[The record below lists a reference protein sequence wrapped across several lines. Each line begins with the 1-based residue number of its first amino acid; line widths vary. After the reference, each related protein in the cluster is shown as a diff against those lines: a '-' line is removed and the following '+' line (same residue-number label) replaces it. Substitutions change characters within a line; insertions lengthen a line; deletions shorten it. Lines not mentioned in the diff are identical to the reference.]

1 MAELADALD
10 LGSSAREGVGV
21 QVSPGARRISEMRT
35 RFSDLVF
42 SYWGNL
48 AATAAASRAVYG
60 RPTHRSHQ
68 SHCLWSAPTYQPRL
82 AHPAL
87 ALPCSHLRRVAPCL
101 PAPCLPAPCAGL
113 ASRPGA
119 QRPSPYSTT
128 PFLNAQITSCTRLC
142 VPVFAIAD
150 DRWVFTVDGSKNRVA
165 AISLLL
171 IP

>member
-60 RPTHRSHQ
+60 RPTHHLRTLAPCRALPTRPAPVSPAAPA
-68 SHCLWSAPTYQPRL
+68 LSAPANL
-82 AHPAL
+82 
-87 ALPCSHLRRVAPCL
+87 
-101 PAPCLPAPCAGL
+101 
-113 ASRPGA
+113 
-119 QRPSPYSTT
+119 YSTT

-150 DRWVFTVDGSKNRVA
+150 DRWVFTVDGSKNRVV

>member
-42 SYWGNL
+42 PIGEIRRPLRQL
-48 AATAAASRAVYG
+48 AAPFTVG
-60 RPTHRSHQ
+60 SHPHFTLMLRCVQ
-68 SHCLWSAPTYQPRL
+68 PCWFDRAPT
-82 AHPAL
+82 
-87 ALPCSHLRRVAPCL
+87 CTAPY
-101 PAPCLPAPCAGL
+101 PPCAGP

-142 VPVFAIAD
+142 VPVFAMAD
-150 DRWVFTVDGSKNRVA
+150 DR
-165 AISLLL
+165 
-171 IP
+171 

>member
-87 ALPCSHLRRVAPCL
+87 ALPCSHLRTLAPCRAL
-101 PAPCLPAPCAGL
+101 PTCPAPVSPAAPAL
-113 ASRPGA
+113 SAPA
-119 QRPSPYSTT
+119 NLYSTT

>member
-48 AATAAASRAVYG
+48 AATVAASRAVYG

-68 SHCLWSAPTYQPRL
+68 SHCLWSAPT
-82 AHPAL
+82 H
-87 ALPCSHLRRVAPCL
+87 
-101 PAPCLPAPCAGL
+101 
-113 ASRPGA
+113 
-119 QRPSPYSTT
+119 
-128 PFLNAQITSCTRLC
+128 
-142 VPVFAIAD
+142 
-150 DRWVFTVDGSKNRVA
+150 
-165 AISLLL
+165 
-171 IP
+171 

>member
-42 SYWGNL
+42 PIGEIWRPLRQL
-48 AATAAASRAVYG
+48 AAPFTVVPPTDPINLTVCGRLPLTSRDSLTPRWRY
-60 RPTHRSHQ
+60 R
-68 SHCLWSAPTYQPRL
+68 APTCAVPRSAYL
-82 AHPAL
+82 
-87 ALPCSHLRRVAPCL
+87 
-101 PAPCLPAPCAGL
+101 PCAGP

-142 VPVFAIAD
+142 VPVFAMAD
-150 DRWVFTVDGSKNRVA
+150 DR
-165 AISLLL
+165 
-171 IP
+171 

>member
-48 AATAAASRAVYG
+48 VATAAASRAVCG
-60 RPTHRSHQ
+60 WPTHH
-68 SHCLWSAPTYQPRL
+68 LLTLAPRR
-82 AHPAL
+82 
-87 ALPCSHLRRVAPCL
+87 ALPTR
-101 PAPCLPAPCAGL
+101 PAPVSPAAAPAN
-113 ASRPGA
+113 
-119 QRPSPYSTT
+119 PYSTT

-142 VPVFAIAD
+142 VPVFAMAD

>member
-42 SYWGNL
+42 SYWGNS
-48 AATAAASRAVYG
+48 AATVAAGRAVCG
-60 RPTHRSHQ
+60 RHTSPTSCAVCYAPRWRRTAPYPPRAGATI
-68 SHCLWSAPTYQPRL
+68 LPPPAPTPPTPHAR
-82 AHPAL
+82 AL
-87 ALPCSHLRRVAPCL
+87 STR
-101 PAPCLPAPCAGL
+101 PAPVPPAAPAN
-113 ASRPGA
+113 S
-119 QRPSPYSTT
+119 YSTT

-142 VPVFAIAD
+142 VPVFAMAD

>member
-87 ALPCSHLRRVAPCL
+87 ALPCSYLRTLAPCRAL
-101 PAPCLPAPCAGL
+101 PTRPAPVSPAAPVLSAPAP
-113 ASRPGA
+113 
-119 QRPSPYSTT
+119 
-128 PFLNAQITSCTRLC
+128 
-142 VPVFAIAD
+142 
-150 DRWVFTVDGSKNRVA
+150 
-165 AISLLL
+165 
-171 IP
+171 IPPRRF

>member
-48 AATAAASRAVYG
+48 AAIAAASRAVYG

-68 SHCLWSAPTYQPRL
+68 FHCLWSAPTYQPRL

-87 ALPCSHLRRVAPCL
+87 ALPCSHLL
-101 PAPCLPAPCAGL
+101 TL
-113 ASRPGA
+113 ASHWAPPTGPASR
-119 QRPSPYSTT
+119 RPSEPLFHHTVSKR
-128 PFLNAQITSCTRLC
+128 PDHQLHAIMCSRLC
-142 VPVFAIAD
+142 HGG
-150 DRWVFTVDGSKNRVA
+150 R
-165 AISLLL
+165 
-171 IP
+171 

>member
-87 ALPCSHLRRVAPCL
+87 ALPCSHLRTLAPRSR
-101 PAPCLPAPCAGL
+101 PAYPPCAGP

-142 VPVFAIAD
+142 VPVFAMAD
-150 DRWVFTVDGSKNRVA
+150 DR
-165 AISLLL
+165 
-171 IP
+171 

>member
-60 RPTHRSHQ
+60 RLPPTLHVDVTLR
-68 SHCLWSAPTYQPRL
+68 
-82 AHPAL
+82 PAML
-87 ALPCSHLRRVAPCL
+87 V
-101 PAPCLPAPCAGL
+101 
-113 ASRPGA
+113 
-119 QRPSPYSTT
+119 
-128 PFLNAQITSCTRLC
+128 
-142 VPVFAIAD
+142 
-150 DRWVFTVDGSKNRVA
+150 
-165 AISLLL
+165 
-171 IP
+171 

>member
-101 PAPCLPAPCAGL
+101 PAPCAGL

-150 DRWVFTVDGSKNRVA
+150 DRWVFTVDGSKNRVV

>member
-42 SYWGNL
+42 SYWGNS
-48 AATAAASRAVYG
+48 AAIAAASRAVCG
-60 RPTHRSHQ
+60 RPTHQLPALFAVGPTCSRWCPAYPH
-68 SHCLWSAPTYQPRL
+68 SAPVSP
-82 AHPAL
+82 AAAPAL
-87 ALPCSHLRRVAPCL
+87 GAPN
-101 PAPCLPAPCAGL
+101 
-113 ASRPGA
+113 
-119 QRPSPYSTT
+119 PYSTT

-142 VPVFAIAD
+142 VPVFAMAD
-150 DRWVFTVDGSKNRVA
+150 DRWVFTVDGSKYRVA

>member
-87 ALPCSHLRRVAPCL
+87 ALPCSHLRRPYLCTLAPRRALSTC
-101 PAPCLPAPCAGL
+101 PAQVPPAAVPANH
-113 ASRPGA
+113 
-119 QRPSPYSTT
+119 YSTT

>member
-42 SYWGNL
+42 PIGEIWRPLRQPVVLFTVGPPAHAG
-48 AATAAASRAVYG
+48 AALC
-60 RPTHRSHQ
+60 PTHQ
-68 SHCLWSAPTYQPRL
+68 SHQPCWFDRAPTCTAPRS
-82 AHPAL
+82 AYP
-87 ALPCSHLRRVAPCL
+87 
-101 PAPCLPAPCAGL
+101 PCAGL

-142 VPVFAIAD
+142 VPVFAMAD
-150 DRWVFTVDGSKNRVA
+150 DR
-165 AISLLL
+165 
-171 IP
+171 